1 MANEIINLTFQNVQP
16 TLVLIETSPS
26 EAPAEFTQLL
36 VAEKP
41 DVNDLEGFTTNP
53 LAYYILA
60 ST

>member
-1 MANEIINLTFQNVQP
+1 MANETIEVTFSNFQP
-16 TLVLIETSPS
+16 TFLLIETAPS

-41 DVNDLEGFTTNP
+41 DVNNLEGFTTNP